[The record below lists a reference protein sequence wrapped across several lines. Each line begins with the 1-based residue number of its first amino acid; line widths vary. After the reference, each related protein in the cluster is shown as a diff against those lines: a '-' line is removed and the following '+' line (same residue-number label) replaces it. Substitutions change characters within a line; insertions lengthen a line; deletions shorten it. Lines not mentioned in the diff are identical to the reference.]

1 MKRITKIILAVFILM
16 FAFFPIFNNSFAANT
31 TGNSDISAVVSST
44 KSASDSF
51 LSDPVNWVNILLIAV
66 GIVIILLAIA
76 ILVRLKN
83 K

>member
-1 MKRITKIILAVFILM
+1 MKKITKIILTVFILM
-16 FAFFPIFNNSFAANT
+16 FAFFPIFNNSLAANT

-76 ILVRLKN
+76 ILIRLKN

>member
-1 MKRITKIILAVFILM
+1 MKKITKIILTVFILT
-16 FAFFPIFNNSFAANT
+16 FAFFPIFNNSLAVNASNDSEF
-31 TGNSDISAVVSST
+31 SAVVSSSKT
-44 KSASDSF
+44 AGESF

-76 ILVRLKN
+76 ILIRLKN